1 MRNITVNEILNRDG
15 SFDTAPSFVSG
26 HYFVRLDAERTIP
39 LTSHYTKASQRC
51 F

>member
-15 SFDTAPSFVSG
+15 SFDTASFVSG

-39 LTSHYTKASQRC
+39 LTSHYTKHC